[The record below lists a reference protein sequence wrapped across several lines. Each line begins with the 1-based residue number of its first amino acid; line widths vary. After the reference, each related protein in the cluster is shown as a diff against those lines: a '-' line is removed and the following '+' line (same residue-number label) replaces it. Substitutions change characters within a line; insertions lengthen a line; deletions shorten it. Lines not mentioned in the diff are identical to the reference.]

1 MPCVVR
7 PSAAFWWILACSCC
21 ALVASGGADA
31 ATLAAKAKESG
42 CTGRPTLVEGTMYK
56 CTTQSGYLAYFN
68 VPGATGEPAGAVSRG
83 GSTAAPQGFPKVDS
97 ATQKSRDTVRRKVL
111 TDELAAEQKLLAEA
125 QAQYGKGAPPISQE
139 EKEVPQRYAERVARL
154 RQAVTLHEKN
164 IAALQKELA
173 STR

>member
-7 PSAAFWWILACSCC
+7 PLAASCWILACSC
-21 ALVASGGADA
+21 ALVASGGAEA

-68 VPGATGEPAGAVSRG
+68 VPGATGEQPAGAVTRG
-83 GSTAAPQGFPKVDS
+83 GSTPAPQGFPKVDS

-111 TDELAAEQKLLAEA
+111 TDELAAEQRLLAEA
-125 QAQYGKGAPPISQE
+125 RAAYGSGAPPVSQE
-139 EKEVPQRYAERVARL
+139 EKEVPQKYAERVARL